1 MEALPGLWSLTPI
14 GGMIGMLVLL
24 YWLLVT
30 GRLITK
36 ASHEREINIYRE
48 VHDNDKDSIQE
59 LRGQVTSL
67 LEVGHTVQAVI
78 KAAGPPLNDTTGG
91 A

>member
-1 MEALPGLWSLTPI
+1 MDTLPGIWSLTPI
-14 GGMIGMLVLL
+14 GGMIGMLALL

-30 GRLITK
+30 GRLVTK
-36 ASHEREINIYRE
+36 STHEREIGIYKEVRE
-48 VHDNDKDSIQE
+48 NDKETIREQ
-59 LRGQVTSL
+59 RTQITSL

-78 KAAGPPLNDTTGG
+78 KAAGPPLDETTGR

>member
-14 GGMIGMLVLL
+14 GGMIGMIVLL

-36 ASHEREINIYRE
+36 ATHEREISIYRE
-48 VHDNDKDSIQE
+48 TRENDKETITEQ
-59 LRGQVTSL
+59 RKQITSL

-78 KAAGPPLNDTTGG
+78 KAAGPPLDDTAGG